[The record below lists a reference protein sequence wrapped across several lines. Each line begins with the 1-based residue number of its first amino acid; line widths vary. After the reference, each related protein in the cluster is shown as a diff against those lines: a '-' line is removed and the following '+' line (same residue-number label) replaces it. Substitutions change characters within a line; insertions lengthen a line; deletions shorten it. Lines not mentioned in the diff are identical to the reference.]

1 MTCWEKKTWPRCW
14 FPVFRI
20 RFGNWFPSSFHSP
33 LDAPSSSCKPL
44 LLFAWDL
51 PLNENEGEE
60 NFLDVFKWKQQP
72 HLSRLKAEDNTGE
85 NKEGKDMIPE
95 EDTKASSGVSLFI
108 LIPVLF
114 LRMLMVLSSPAD
126 SPVLLSLNDSSLG
139 ERERETV

>member
-1 MTCWEKKTWPRCW
+1 M
-14 FPVFRI
+14 
-20 RFGNWFPSSFHSP
+20 
-33 LDAPSSSCKPL
+33 
-44 LLFAWDL
+44 
-51 PLNENEGEE
+51 
-60 NFLDVFKWKQQP
+60 DVFKRKQQP

-126 SPVLLSLNDSSLG
+126 SPVPLSLNDSSLG
-139 ERERETV
+139 EREREKQSNCE